1 MIAIILPAGR
11 GERTRSLTD
20 STPKPLLRVGGK
32 CLIDYHIDALAQAG
46 VDRIV
51 INLAWQGEQIRS
63 HVAAGSAHGVEILYS
78 DEGDEALETGGG
90 VYKALPL
97 LGDDPF
103 WLVNGD
109 VYAECRFDADRLAR
123 KTLGHL
129 LLVENPPHNLDGDF
143 ALKHSFV
150 SAQGQPRYTF
160 SGISLLR
167 PELFAGCGPGKFPL
181 APLLIAASDRRAITG
196 ELLRGFWTDVGT
208 PERLAELD
216 HRLAAGSA

>member
-1 MIAIILPAGR
+1 MILAAGR
-11 GERTRSLTD
+11 GERMRPLTD

-32 CLIDYHIDALAQAG
+32 CLIDYHIDALVTAG
-46 VDRIV
+46 VDKIV
-51 INLAWQGEQIRS
+51 INLAWRGEQIRS
-63 HVAAGSAHGVEILYS
+63 HIAGTWSRGVEILFS
-78 DEGDEALETGGG
+78 DEGNEALETGGG

-109 VYAECRFDADRLAR
+109 VYAECRFDVDRLAR

-129 LLVENPPHNLDGDF
+129 LLVENPSHNPEGDF
-143 ALKHSFV
+143 ALEHSLIR
-150 SAQGQPRYTF
+150 AQGQPRYTF

-167 PELFAGCGPGKFPL
+167 PELFIGCRPGKFPL
-181 APLLIAASDRRAITG
+181 APLLIEASDRRTITG
-196 ELLRGFWTDVGT
+196 ELLNAFWTDVGT

-216 HRLAAGSA
+216 HRLATGGA

>member
-1 MIAIILPAGR
+1 MILAAGR
-11 GERTRSLTD
+11 GERMRPLTD

-32 CLIDYHIDALAQAG
+32 CLIDYHIDALVQSG

-51 INLAWQGEQIRS
+51 INLAWQGAKIRS
-63 HVAAGSAHGVEILYS
+63 HVADGSAHGVEILFS

-109 VYAECRFDADRLAR
+109 VYAEYRFDADRLAR

-129 LLVENPPHNLDGDF
+129 LLVENPSHNPDGDF

-150 SAQGQPRYTF
+150 SAQGQPRFTF

-167 PELFAGCGPGKFPL
+167 PELFASCRAGKFPL
-181 APLLIAASDRRAITG
+181 APLLISASDRRTITG
-196 ELLRGFWTDVGT
+196 ERLNGFWTDVGT
-208 PERLAELD
+208 PERLAELE
-216 HRLAAGSA
+216 HHITAGSA